1 MREKAEASSIRIPM
15 GVNMAEAEK
24 QIILQTLANQNNNKS
39 KTADILG
46 IGRRTLHR
54 KLDEYDAEINDDTSR
69 MLEEKENKSKKE
81 KVNGK
86 K

>member
-1 MREKAEASSIRIPM
+1 M

-54 KLDEYDAEINDDTSR
+54 KLDEYDAEIKDDTSR
-69 MLEEKENKSKKE
+69 MLEEKEIQSKKE